1 MDAFMIGRRILQ
13 NAEEAGELTEAANDA
28 LQAQIKIAAVTWEK
42 CIAATAVHYI
52 NDVSADMA
60 DFSNGAFADRSNF
73 VNLAKHWAE
82 LKGFALGL
90 QFSALSPFRDGS
102 TGKSITDLKRA
113 LDLMGDAPMMP
124 DGSQNGQP
132 TTAASADDAIAG
144 YLSDLQE
151 ARTILSEAYGFNP
164 DAVAIW

>member
-1 MDAFMIGRRILQ
+1 
-13 NAEEAGELTEAANDA
+13 
-28 LQAQIKIAAVTWEK
+28 
-42 CIAATAVHYI
+42 
-52 NDVSADMA
+52 
-60 DFSNGAFADRSNF
+60 
-73 VNLAKHWAE
+73 LAKHWAE